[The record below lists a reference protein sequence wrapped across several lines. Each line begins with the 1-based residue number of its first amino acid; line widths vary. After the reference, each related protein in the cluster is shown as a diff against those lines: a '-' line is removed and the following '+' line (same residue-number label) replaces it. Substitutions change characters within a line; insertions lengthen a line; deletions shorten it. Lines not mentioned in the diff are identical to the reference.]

1 MVLILLVLFSP
12 FLNFISFAFLF
23 LLRGLLSLL
32 ARVGLIWIGICCGVV
47 VNMLYVSL
55 HVCCSVVYVAFIV
68 VLL

>member
-1 MVLILLVLFSP
+1 MVLILLVLFSL
-12 FLNFISFAFLF
+12 FLKISFAFLF

-32 ARVGLIWIGICCGVV
+32 ARVGLIWSGICCGVV

-68 VLL
+68 VL